1 MRSVAPDSAG
11 AAASQN
17 SWLVEYLKPSEGRPT
32 ATTLQTCQTAK
43 ARNSAGT
50 LIHRLILAM
59 ASPSRS
65 QNDLSSGVQI
75 DRTRPCGG
83 GAVVV
88 FMIMLSERSGPGTV
102 AMGDADAGTRGP
114 RARGCP

>member
-17 SWLVEYLKPSEGRPT
+17 SWLVEYLKPRAGRPT

-50 LIHRLILAM
+50 LIQRLILAI

-65 QNDLSSGVQI
+65 QKRLSSGVQSVI
-75 DRTRPCGG
+75 TRPRRGTG
-83 GAVVV
+83 TVAVVV
-88 FMIMLSERSGPGTV
+88 ITCSL
-102 AMGDADAGTRGP
+102 
-114 RARGCP
+114 ARGSVCERRAGRGGLAHHL

>member
-17 SWLVEYLKPSEGRPT
+17 SWLVEYLKPSAGRPT

-50 LIHRLILAM
+50 LIHKLSLAT

-65 QNDLSSGVQI
+65 QKALSSGVQI
-75 DRTRPCGG
+75 VRTRPWRT

-88 FMIMLSERSGPGTV
+88 LMIMLSEEPGS
-102 AMGDADAGTRGP
+102 AKPG
-114 RARGCP
+114 

>member
-17 SWLVEYLKPSEGRPT
+17 SWSVEYLKPSAGSPT
-32 ATTLQTCQTAK
+32 ATTLQTCQIAK

-50 LIHRLILAM
+50 LIHRLILAI

-65 QNDLSSGVQI
+65 QKALSSGVQI
-75 DRTRPCGG
+75 DRTRARGG
-83 GAVVV
+83 GC
-88 FMIMLSERSGPGTV
+88 LEGSEMSMATFR
-102 AMGDADAGTRGP
+102 
-114 RARGCP
+114 

>member
-1 MRSVAPDSAG
+1 MRSVAPESAG

-17 SWLVEYLKPSEGRPT
+17 NWLVEYLKPRAGRPT

-50 LIHRLILAM
+50 LIQRLILAM

-65 QNDLSSGVQI
+65 QKALSSGVQMVSV
-75 DRTRPCGG
+75 RPGL
-83 GAVVV
+83 A
-88 FMIMLSERSGPGTV
+88 
-102 AMGDADAGTRGP
+102 AGTRVVLNAMADLLGSM
-114 RARGCP
+114 RERGEGGGVVAH